1 MILASWAPFAAA
13 SDGDSGEHPPT
24 QSGIFYTLEEFD
36 PMVNG
41 KPYLF
46 AGGEDEIIF
55 SATRHLK
62 QQWIDDGY
70 PDLMLPFE
78 ETSTSGRTAGRACE
92 NAWSAGQTGTV
103 QTTDVAVVGGAF
115 CQRKTGVGKQG
126 VCAGRCPGHNLRG
139 WSWIYTNGR
148 IQRNRTINQV

>member
-1 MILASWAPFAAA
+1 MSVINRFRSLFLVSLMILASWAPFAAA
-13 SDGDSGEHPPT
+13 SDDDSGEVGIT
-24 QSGIFYTLEEFD
+24 QSGIFYSLEEFD
-36 PMVNG
+36 PVING

-62 QQWIDDGY
+62 QQWVDDGY

-78 ETSTSGRTAGRACE
+78 ETSTSARTGGRACE

-103 QTTDVAVVGGAF
+103 QTTGG
-115 CQRKTGVGKQG
+115 Q
-126 VCAGRCPGHNLRG
+126 
-139 WSWIYTNGR
+139 
-148 IQRNRTINQV
+148 IQISAMHVTANAAILIELSLIHI